1 MQDLHNLQI
10 FYTKNENPDL
20 FKHGSVKLLCG
31 LFTKI
36 CLSLTAQL
44 TFPPY
49 YYRDSDSTKTKTNI
63 VPDFCIQKSFF
74 IKQ

>member
-49 YYRDSDSTKTKTNI
+49 YYRDAGFQLK
-63 VPDFCIQKSFF
+63 QKL
-74 IKQ
+74 I